1 MAEVFAKIP
10 ATLAEF
16 QELADQGMD
25 TPENTAAL
33 FFVALEAMISE
44 SRSEGL
50 AMINVLKG
58 PQPMSRHEES
68 FLKDRIMDKPWL
80 ARAYFQG
87 ATPENNYAPNEPL
100 TLIFERDTRPQ
111 EPGFA
116 RVYIKTPA
124 FDSKRGM
131 QLRSKGGK
139 WYIWEYSAVVTGVR
153 IPVSEDPWA

>member
-1 MAEVFAKIP
+1 MAEVFGEDP
-10 ATLAEF
+10 DTLAEF

-80 ARAYFQG
+80 ARAYFQV
-87 ATPENNYAPNEPL
+87 P
-100 TLIFERDTRPQ
+100 R
-111 EPGFA
+111 
-116 RVYIKTPA
+116 
-124 FDSKRGM
+124 
-131 QLRSKGGK
+131 LRTTMLPTS
-139 WYIWEYSAVVTGVR
+139 R
-153 IPVSEDPWA
+153 